1 VAKETG
7 DRASFCEMQVKW
19 KKFDREWMGWESQF
33 LWDGSIKGMLVA
45 SSMESRLQIRKNAIE
60 GWLALISPKAS
71 SESK

>member
-1 VAKETG
+1 
-7 DRASFCEMQVKW
+7 
-19 KKFDREWMGWESQF
+19 MGWESQF